1 MSQENV
7 EIVRR
12 NLESFEDD
20 TETWLGTL
28 DPAVRW
34 YPLEERHSL
43 VLGHEAALRTRQ
55 SWLETWDRESYS
67 WEIEE
72 LRENGE
78 DVVSVVRVTSRGRRS
93 GVAVDSRAWAHWKL
107 RNGKI
112 VHVYEYATRADAL
125 EAAGL
130 RE

>member
-7 EIVRR
+7 EVVRR

-20 TETWLGTL
+20 VEAWLDTL
-28 DPAVRW
+28 DHAVRW
-34 YPLEERHSL
+34 YPLEEHHTL
-43 VLGHEAALRTRQ
+43 VLGHQAALRARE
-55 SWLETWDRESYS
+55 SWLETWDSESYE

-72 LRENGE
+72 LKESGD
-78 DVVSVVRVTSRGRRS
+78 DVVSAVHVTSRGKRS
-93 GVAVDSRAWAHWKL
+93 GVELESRAWAHWRL

-112 VHVYEYATRADAL
+112 VYVYEHASREEAV

>member
-72 LRENGE
+72 LREHGE

-93 GVAVDSRAWAHWKL
+93 GVGVDSRAWAHWKL

-112 VHVYEYATRADAL
+112 VHVYEYATREEAL

-130 RE
+130 SE